1 MPKHFRTLARSALGL
16 CVPIL
21 GVLTL
26 LPARASA
33 QQPERLDPVLRE
45 ALTPASRAAFSR
57 LPRATPV
64 APGQEALPPSALAV
78 DVGDDGNPRIG
89 IFVRLANRSGIDAIR
104 ALGGVVGAEIGDIV
118 TARVPLDRL
127 EELSAAPGIAFIEA
141 ARAVR
146 AEHDSSMKAIH
157 VDEIRTLSG
166 NTWLGAIGEGALVG
180 VYDTGID
187 LDHQDFRDDQGRS
200 RVISAWDQT
209 TQGNP
214 PTGFTSGFVCDSA
227 AIARRVQGNVSTACP
242 VRDLAGHGTHVAGS
256 AAGDGSATGDGRPA
270 FRYAGVAPGAKLLVV
285 KGGNG
290 SFFENLVVDGLRWLR
305 DEAAR
310 LDRPVVVNVSLGGQF
325 GPHDGSRLYELAID
339 ELSGPGFMVVIS
351 AGNQGVNRN
360 TVPATDGRLF
370 HARTFAIGTETQT
383 FTLTLPPH
391 TPNSDRCN
399 GNVSQI
405 GVWYD
410 SSDRLRLEVVRP
422 SGTSLTA
429 ATRSAVQQEHAQ
441 GRIVIDNASAGV
453 DPRNGD
459 NGALIRIDGCGASG
473 APEVGTWLIRATPEA
488 AGSSLPYDIWIETSS
503 HGTGS
508 GTVQLQGSDGF
519 DNRFVIASPG
529 NATRGITVAA
539 FATRHC
545 WPSQGTTGTSCY
557 IQREE
562 VGDLARFSS
571 GGPRRD
577 GFPKPEIT
585 APGIGVMSTK
595 AANVSFGGVRT
606 EPDGVHVILEGT
618 SMAAP
623 HVTGTIAVLYQ
634 AKPDLTPEEAKAIL
648 MATAAQ
654 DAFTIRTYDPAGAPL
669 DWWGAGKLNAHA
681 ALVSITGSGPAIL
694 SLATDPATPDGP
706 TLSPRGTRLPLLAL
720 RLSSR
725 GAEAIDV
732 TRLTFEVS
740 GEDPGAY
747 LVLLHDVNNNNQLDD
762 GDVPI
767 DSVAAP
773 LSGAQQS
780 LSVSLDANELRVPA
794 LRSVSVIAALSLSG
808 AAPHGGVFEATFV
821 PGETRSVGLISGQPN
836 VLSVAPTPLESGPA
850 GTTVLAADEL
860 LSFSENPV
868 LCPAVVF
875 NFAEPP
881 TTAAIY
887 TLAGRRLIGFP
898 TRGAMRVEWDLRN
911 QDGGAIA
918 PGVYLVVFTVR
929 GQLFREKLLVSPRQN
944 IGTRTCP
951 GVS

>member
-1 MPKHFRTLARSALGL
+1 MGL

-21 GVLTL
+21 SVLAL
-26 LPARASA
+26 LPARGWA
-33 QQPERLDPVLRE
+33 QQAERLDPILRQ
-45 ALTPASRAAFSR
+45 ALQPASRAAFSR
-57 LPRATPV
+57 LPRAIDV
-64 APGQEALPPSALAV
+64 APGQEVLPPLALAV
-78 DVGDDGNPRIG
+78 DVGADGNPRIG

-104 ALGGVVGAEIGDIV
+104 AAGGEVGAEIGDIV

-127 EELSAAPGIAFIEA
+127 EELAGAPGIAFIEA
-141 ARAVR
+141 ARAIR
-146 AEHDSSMKAIH
+146 AEHDSSMKVIH

-166 NTWLGAIGEGALVG
+166 NTWLGATGDGALIG

-187 LDHQDFRDDQGRS
+187 LEHQDFRDTDGRS
-200 RVISAWDQT
+200 RVVSVWDQT
-209 TQGNP
+209 TPGNP
-214 PTGFTSGFVCDSA
+214 PAGFTSGTVCDSA
-227 AIARRVQGNVSTACP
+227 AVAQRVQGNVANACP
-242 VRDLAGHGTHVAGS
+242 VRDFSGHGTHVAGS
-256 AAGDGSATGDGRPA
+256 ASGDGSATGNGRPS

-290 SFFENLVVDGLRWLR
+290 AFFENLIVDGLRWLR
-305 DEAAR
+305 AEATR
-310 LDRPVVVNVSLGGQF
+310 LGRPVVVNLSLGGHF
-325 GPHDGSRLYELAID
+325 GPHDGTRLYELAID
-339 ELSGPGFMVVIS
+339 ELSGPGFIVVIS

-360 TVPATDGRLF
+360 TNPLVEGRLI
-370 HARTFAIGTETQT
+370 HARGTASGTETRT

-391 TPNSDRCN
+391 TPNQDRCN

-429 ATRSAVQQEHAQ
+429 AARGSVLQEHAQ
-441 GRIVIDNASAGV
+441 GRIVIDNASTGL

-473 APEVGTWLIRATPEA
+473 APESGTWQILATPEL
-488 AGSSLPYDIWIETSS
+488 AGNSLPYDIWIEVSS
-503 HGTGS
+503 HGTPSTG
-508 GTVQLQGSDGF
+508 VQMQGGDGF
-519 DNRFVIASPG
+519 DNRFVITSPA
-529 NATRGITVAA
+529 NATRGIAVAA
-539 FATRHC
+539 FATRVC
-545 WPSQGTTGTSCY
+545 WPSQGTSGTSCY
-557 IQREE
+557 IQQET

-577 GFPKPEIT
+577 GLLKPEIT
-585 APGIGVMSTK
+585 APGIAVLSTK

-606 EPDGVHVILEGT
+606 EPDGVHVVLEGT

-634 AKPDLTPEEAKAIL
+634 AKPDLTPEEAKSIL
-648 MATAAQ
+648 MATAEQ
-654 DAFTIRTYDPAGAPL
+654 DAFTLRTYDAAGAPQ
-669 DWWGAGKLNAHA
+669 DWWGGGKLNAHA
-681 ALVSITGSGPAIL
+681 ALLSITGSGPAIL
-694 SLATDPATPDGP
+694 SLSTDPATPEGP

-725 GAEAIDV
+725 GSEGIDV
-732 TRLTFEVS
+732 TRLTFQVS

-747 LVLLHDVNNNNQLDD
+747 LVLLHDVNGDNQLDS

-767 DSVAAP
+767 DSVAVP
-773 LSGAQQS
+773 LSGGMQNV
-780 LSVSLDANELRVPA
+780 SVTLAANQLRVPV
-794 LRSVSVIAALSLSG
+794 LRSVSIIAALSLSG
-808 AAPHGGVFEATFV
+808 AAPHGGSFQATFV
-821 PGETRSVGLISGQPN
+821 PGETLSVGLTSGQPN

-868 LCPAVVF
+868 LCPVVVF

-887 TLAGRRLIGFP
+887 TLGGRRLIGFP
-898 TRGAMRVEWDLRN
+898 TGGGVRVEWDLRN
-911 QDGGAIA
+911 QDGSAIA

-929 GQLFREKLLVSPRQN
+929 GQQFREKLLVTPRQD

-951 GVS
+951 GGT